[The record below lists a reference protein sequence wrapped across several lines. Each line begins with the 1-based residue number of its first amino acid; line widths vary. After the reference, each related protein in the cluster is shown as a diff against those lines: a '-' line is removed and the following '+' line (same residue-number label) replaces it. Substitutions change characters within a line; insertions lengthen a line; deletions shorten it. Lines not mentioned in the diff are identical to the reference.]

1 MKIYTGATFSE
12 QTRIRAMKE
21 KLIQQG
27 HTVLSTWLEEAVR
40 PEGISEYQFE
50 TKMAMKD
57 LQEVAACDCFILDV
71 AAPSKTAGKMVEFGF
86 ALAKHKLCYV
96 VGKPPAHAIFTHLA
110 DMHFDSWDDLLS
122 YFASNHKTEKM
133 FVDQLSPAYL
143 IGESIPINIDT
154 LKAVPF

>member
-1 MKIYTGATFSE
+1 M
-12 QTRIRAMKE
+12 
-21 KLIQQG
+21 G

-40 PEGISEYQFE
+40 PEGITEYQFE

-96 VGKPPAHAIFTHLA
+96 VGEPPAHAIFTHLA
-110 DMHFDSWDDLLS
+110 DQHFKTWDDLLAH
-122 YFASNHKTEKM
+122 FKINHKTEKT
-133 FVDQLSPAYL
+133 FLDQLDHKYL
-143 IGESIPINIDT
+143 IGEPNPVNVMPPSYGGVAYFKDAGST
-154 LKAVPF
+154 LSCAIGKYGNPVK